1 MSMQTEY
8 REQVDRMCGSAE
20 LPDGKE
26 LLEMAKIYA
35 ENGGTA
41 VQPRRKIRIIRRSI
55 MIAAACVTVAG
66 MTAIG
71 AGAAGYGPFSGLFR
85 EKYHDDTTADL
96 VEQGYLYEI
105 NQSFTDGIY
114 RADLIAVSGDRE
126 NPQLIIDLYIDN
138 PAIAEI
144 NDTVRIGVYTLGV
157 EQYEHELEQ
166 YGWCDGIAYRD
177 AEIPNLY
184 HASVRGAPA
193 WMSYGEECVIDIT
206 AIDRNDLNGMP
217 VIDRIHM
224 ETRLTIPQ
232 EAFQE
237 TISDYYSDEDQMI
250 LHFNDI
256 DYQLIQ
262 ANYSIYQTEFC
273 MRVNSEEYRAAAVG
287 NTRHSDDLD
296 LDEALNQALILTV
309 DGVEYSC
316 NPDSCYIWHDPEDG
330 FGSLAPIFPTVNF
343 ASAERVTLSAGDAV
357 LLLKDPS
364 IPRYT
369 EEMYTEEPED
379 ICISSED
386 YTDENQA
393 ILRFNDIDYHL
404 NYAEYYETRT
414 QFSFWFDAESN
425 DDAALNDALTLTVDG
440 VTYSCDPGCCYT
452 WYDTEGEAGIV
463 NRGYVHP
470 TFPAIDYPAAKN
482 IILSIGDASYII
494 KDEPAFAEIITEES
508 AAPEEAP
515 RLVKDYTDDDHA
527 VLHFNDVDYH
537 LNYVEFYDIRTKIE
551 LCFEAESYDDAALEN
566 TLVLVVD
573 DKSYSCD
580 PGSRNT
586 WYDSEGEAGTVNR
599 GYVYPTFPAFDY
611 NEAVRIYLTL
621 GMKTYR
627 IK

>member
-1 MSMQTEY
+1 MSMQTDY

-26 LLEMAKIYA
+26 LLEMAKIYSQ
-35 ENGGTA
+35 NGDTA

-55 MIAAACVTVAG
+55 MIAAACATVVG

-85 EKYHDDTTADL
+85 EKYHDDTTAEL

-144 NDTVRIGVYTLGV
+144 NDTVKIGVYTLGV
-157 EQYEHELEQ
+157 EQYEHELKD
-166 YGWCDGIAYRD
+166 YCWFDGIAYRD

-184 HASVRGAPA
+184 HASVRGAPY

-206 AIDRNDLNGMP
+206 AIDRKDLNGMQ

-256 DYQLIQ
+256 DYQLVQ
-262 ANYSIYQTEFC
+262 ANYSIYQTEIC
-273 MRVNSEEYRAAAVG
+273 MRVNSEQFRTATAGESK
-287 NTRHSDDLD
+287 HSDDLE

-309 DGVEYSC
+309 DGIDYSC
-316 NPDSCYIWHDPEDG
+316 KPESCCIWHNPEDG
-330 FGSLAPIFPTVNF
+330 FGSLAPVFPRVNF
-343 ASAERVTLSAGDAV
+343 ASAERVTLSAGDAILV
-357 LLLKDPS
+357 LKDPS
-364 IPRYT
+364 TPRNT
-369 EEMYTEEPED
+369 EDMYTEEPED
-379 ICISSED
+379 ICISSEY
-386 YTDENQA
+386 YTDEDQA

-404 NYAEYYETRT
+404 NYAEYYESRT
-414 QFSFWFDAESN
+414 QFGFWFDAETY

-440 VTYSCDPGCCYT
+440 VAYSCDPDCCYT
-452 WYDTEGEAGIV
+452 WYDTKGEAGTV

-470 TFPAIDYPAAKN
+470 TFPAIDYSAAKN

-494 KDEPAFAEIITEES
+494 KDEPSVAEQITEE
-508 AAPEEAP
+508 PETPDEVPCRA
-515 RLVKDYTDDDHA
+515 KYYTDDDHA
-527 VLHFNDVDYH
+527 VLNFNDVDYH
-537 LNYVEFYDIRTKIE
+537 LNYVEFYDNRTQIG
-551 LCFEAESYDDAALEN
+551 LWFDAESCDDAALEN

-573 DKSYSCD
+573 GKSYSCD
-580 PGSRNT
+580 PGSCNT
-586 WYDSEGEAGTVNR
+586 WYDTEGEAGNVNR
-599 GYVYPTFPAFDY
+599 GYVHPKFPAFDY